1 MTDRRSRAD
10 QVFDELRDQQAARAE
25 QRQASIDRD
34 IAARQAERDV
44 VQARVEREKAALAKQ
59 READRREFE
68 RQQAVQFEA
77 KLRARFDA
85 RFPGG
90 SDSDFKTLRPQLLA
104 ELGQEADAVIERMR
118 AKYKSFV

>member
-25 QRQASIDRD
+25 QRQRSIDRD

-44 VQARVEREKAALAKQ
+44 VQARVEREKAELAKQ

-68 RQQAVQFEA
+68 RQQAEQFEA
-77 KLRARFDA
+77 KLRARFDEMA
-85 RFPGG
+85 PGC
-90 SDSDFKTLRPQLLA
+90 SDADFRAMRPQLIA
-104 ELGQEADAVIERMR
+104 AQAAADGAVVERMR
-118 AKYKSFV
+118 ARYKSFV